1 MRFTSISFSL
11 WLACLLAGL
20 LSQPALA
27 QVTTPSRGGM
37 VNATKVT
44 ATTMELIFGSG
55 GNGQGRIVAL
65 APTGST
71 MSATVVIDDN
81 QFYTASSVY
90 SQGNSLGQGYAVYN
104 GSGNS
109 VLVTGLQPRT
119 RYYVTSAEYNT
130 DGTTILY
137 NTRSS
142 STYIVTS
149 DAPKTVAP
157 LPVELTSFAG
167 TVNSNNIATL
177 RWATASERN
186 TAYFAL
192 ESSTNNINFT
202 EVNQVPAAGNSSQ
215 VLSYQWTSP
224 QRLSYTTYYRLRQV
238 DMDGAIMYSNVV
250 TLAPTIH
257 TTQSVEIFPNPSVG
271 QTVQVVFQGYEGES
285 LELRVVDIMG
295 RSVAAQ
301 KLTLTTAYFTAPLS
315 LPQGLPSGT
324 YMLTFAGRSA
334 PITKRIIISN

>member
-1 MRFTSISFSL
+1 
-11 WLACLLAGL
+11 
-20 LSQPALA
+20 
-27 QVTTPSRGGM
+27 
-37 VNATKVT
+37 
-44 ATTMELIFGSG
+44 MELIFGSG

-71 MSATVVIDDN
+71 LSGTIVITDN

-90 SQGNSLGQGYAVYN
+90 SQGNPLGQGYAVYN

-119 RYYVTSAEYNT
+119 RYYITSAEYNT
-130 DGTTILY
+130 DGNSILY
-137 NTRSS
+137 NTRGS

-157 LPVELTSFAG
+157 LPVELTSFTG
-167 TVNSNNIATL
+167 IVNSNNIATL
-177 RWATASERN
+177 HWTTASERN

-192 ESSTNNINFT
+192 ESSTNDLSFT
-202 EVNQVPAAGNSSQ
+202 EVGRVSTTGNSSQ
-215 VLSYQWTSP
+215 ALSYQWTSP

-238 DMDGAIMYSNVV
+238 DIDGAIMYSSIV
-250 TLAPTIH
+250 TLAPTLH
-257 TTQSVEIFPNPSVG
+257 TTQLVEIFPNPSAG
-271 QTVQVVFQGYEGES
+271 QTMQVVLQGYEGES
-285 LELRVVDIMG
+285 LELRVIDVMG

-301 KLTLTTAYFTAPLS
+301 KLTSTTTYFTASLL

-324 YMLTFAGRSA
+324 YMLTLAGSIS
-334 PITKRIIISN
+334 PITKRITISN